1 MLGLE
6 GVVSEGERGHL
17 VMGRWSSKLNLRPQM
32 LWPLVIER
40 ASPDYPLGIA

>member
-17 VMGRWSSKLNLRPQM
+17 VMGRWSSKLNLSTQM
-32 LWPLVIER
+32 LWPLVIE
-40 ASPDYPLGIA
+40 SIP